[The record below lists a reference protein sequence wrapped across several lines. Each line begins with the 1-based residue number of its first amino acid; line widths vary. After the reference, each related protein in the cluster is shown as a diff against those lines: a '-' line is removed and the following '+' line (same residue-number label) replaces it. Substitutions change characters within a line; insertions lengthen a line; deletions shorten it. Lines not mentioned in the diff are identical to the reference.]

1 MEDFGVFW
9 RILRISRTSC
19 AERRCI
25 LRILR
30 IYFENFEDFDDF
42 EDFFEDFSPPKV
54 SKTFQ
59 NSTKLPQNNEKNQH
73 VFTYHGAFVAAVCV

>member
-54 SKTFQ
+54 WRIFTCILRIFRVTHMEPE
-59 NSTKLPQNNEKNQH
+59 STI
-73 VFTYHGAFVAAVCV
+73 